1 MTEEVTTHS
10 DDTESF
16 GSDCRTK
23 GFCSGSD
30 KNVNCSNV
38 SNDNAFC
45 DIVKK
50 YTGVHISRV
59 FDPAVFVVI
68 LFFIALG
75 IWCLFY
81 HRKKRAREEREAF
94 FMGMDGDKF
103 NIKLPAE
110 VDEYYEIKLKCEES
124 GWIPGKPNCNTQ
136 KASKGPT
143 KILAQALMKRAIA
156 DIPLVTH
163 IQKESAGMNKL
174 YSQSMCSVKQWKTY
188 QAAETL
194 ISNEVEEVRS
204 EADEIETG
212 WSELVWR
219 QAMQYH
225 NMLKNKHEMEKKQRL
240 ALEKKAK
247 MEEEAR
253 KKPRMT
259 PEELRRKKEIEA
271 DKAAEDLLKM
281 EEREKE
287 SKKAFSNSG
296 IKKGFLEKKMRK

>member
-1 MTEEVTTHS
+1 MTEEIS
-10 DDTESF
+10 DDAETF
-16 GSDCRTK
+16 GNGCRNK
-23 GFCSGSD
+23 GFCSESD
-30 KNVNCSNV
+30 TNVNCSSV
-38 SNDNAFC
+38 SNDNAFRN
-45 DIVKK
+45 ILKN
-50 YTGVHISRV
+50 YNGVYISRI
-59 FDPAVFVVI
+59 FDPAVFLVM
-68 LFFIALG
+68 LFIIALG

-81 HRKKRAREEREAF
+81 HREKRAKEEREAF
-94 FMGMDGDKF
+94 FMSMDGDKF

-124 GWIPGKPNCNTQ
+124 GWIPGKPSCNTQ

-156 DIPLVTH
+156 DIPYVTH

-194 ISNEVEEVRS
+194 ISNEVEEVPS
-204 EADEIETG
+204 EADEIEPG

-225 NMLKNKHEMEKKQRL
+225 NMLKNKHEMERKQRL
-240 ALEKKAK
+240 ALAEKAK
-247 MEEEAR
+247 AEEEAR

-271 DKAAEDLLKM
+271 EKAAEELLKM

-287 SKKAFSNSG
+287 SKKAFANSG
-296 IKKGFLEKKMRK
+296 IKKGFLEKKVRK